1 MRKLMLTLS
10 LIAIAGVAGAA
21 TADSGASKARYHT
34 ISGRT
39 LVWHTPQA
47 EPPYALKGVGAA
59 PKAQAQQQ
67 RLEFRTHG
75 RAGTSVQLPAAR

>member
-21 TADSGASKARYHT
+21 SADQSASKARYTT

-47 EPPYALKGVGAA
+47 EQPYALKGTA

-67 RLEFRTHG
+67 RLVFRTHG
-75 RAGTSVQLPAAR
+75 RAGTSVDVPASR